1 MLRVSLEMKGL
12 IMSPDGTY
20 NGYANYPTWNVALWI
35 SNDEGL
41 NRFAAECN
49 SYEIFRNEIREVYQ
63 HGKIG
68 IETPDRISW
77 HDSGINLYEMK
88 EFWEENFGKVAS

>member
-1 MLRVSLEMKGL
+1 MKGL